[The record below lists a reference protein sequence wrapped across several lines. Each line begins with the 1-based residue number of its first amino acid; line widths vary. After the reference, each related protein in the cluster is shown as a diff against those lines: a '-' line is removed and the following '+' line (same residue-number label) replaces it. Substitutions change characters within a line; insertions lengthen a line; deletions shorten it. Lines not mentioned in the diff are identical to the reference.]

1 MKRLMIF
8 GIILAFFAACN
19 NGDDTGN
26 EPVEL
31 TFDFSGGA
39 AGWTGDFAD
48 YPIGEAESYELDYE
62 ISTLPA
68 PLDENEAAFVLTG
81 TNMSDDLF
89 MFMKK
94 KITGLSPNAI
104 YNADFTVEFATNVP
118 DGTVGIGGSPG
129 ESVFIKAGATHVEPV
144 PVEDDMDYYRMN
156 IDKGGQSQGGSDMVV
171 VGDFSNDTDQEIYV
185 LKTVSNET
193 PFTVTTNQNGEL
205 WLIVGSDSGF
215 EGNTTIYYNVVGVNL
230 Y

>member
-8 GIILAFFAACN
+8 GMILILFAACS
-19 NGDDTGN
+19 DTSDTGR

-39 AGWTGDFAD
+39 SGWIGDFAD
-48 YPIGEAESYELDYE
+48 YPVGEADSYELDYE
-62 ISTLPA
+62 ISTLPE
-68 PLDENEAAFVLTG
+68 PLDENEAAFVLSG

-94 KITGLSPNAI
+94 KISGLSPNTT

-118 DGTVGIGGSPG
+118 DGTPGIGGSPG
-129 ESVFIKAGATHVEPV
+129 ESVFIKAGATQVEPV

-156 IDKGGQSQGGSDMVV
+156 IDKGNQSQGGSDMVV
-171 VGDFSNDTDQEIYV
+171 VGDFSNDTDQEVYV

-205 WLIVGSDSGF
+205 WIIIGSDSGF
-215 EGNTTIYYNVVGVNL
+215 EGNTTIYYNMVGVNF